1 MSSTCLSTVIIA
13 IGCRGG
19 KKWDSQLGH
28 GIIMDFDHGKPR
40 LVASTLSSICIQVGA
55 AANWPDGRRITAL
68 GVSAFDPSHAHGH
81 DVKRGA
87 VIDMS
92 IGGVVGALPTTTHKL
107 FTSAIYVM
115 LPRTIIARELAPRK
129 AQGLGNQFCLPR
141 DNVGTAGPGRAGASS
156 ASPSDDQAR
165 KNRLRCCLI
174 CPDRPDA
181 SRAFGAIPR
190 FYIGTAWS
198 FLC

>member
-1 MSSTCLSTVIIA
+1 
-13 IGCRGG
+13 
-19 KKWDSQLGH
+19 
-28 GIIMDFDHGKPR
+28 MDFFYDKPR
-40 LVASTLSSICIQVGA
+40 VAASTLTSICVQVGA
-55 AANWPDGRRITAL
+55 AANWPDGIRVTAL
-68 GVSAFDPSHAHGH
+68 GVSAFDPKDAHGH

-107 FTSAIYVM
+107 FTSAISVM
-115 LPRTIIARELAPRK
+115 LSRTIIAREYSPRK
-129 AQGLGNQFCLPR
+129 AQGLGDQFGLPR

-165 KNRLRCCLI
+165 ENRLHCCLI
-174 CPDRPDA
+174 CPDGADA
-181 SRAFGAIPR
+181 SRAFGTIPR